1 MYALYRKRSEME
13 MAVEETDDESQA
25 ESMAETLGE
34 LERTGG
40 PPSVCREESDG
51 IFHAP
56 RRWPMP
62 ADRTAR
68 MESGGAAC
76 RSLEGQVY
84 LCCTF
89 GNDRFAVGAVF
100 MGGEDPGLGF
110 DRTFLTLRRNGLKI
124 PGSSCIRRTVRVETG
139 KKQLCRIQ
147 LSRGEPEPLFE
158 CTDAQIPGA
167 SGRDLVCRTSDYAQT
182 ENPQELQIPANAS
195 REEANHLTHDYL
207 ASQTGSNRLYLH
219 NIDDGTERKLD
230 F

>member
-1 MYALYRKRSEME
+1 MLYALYRKRSEME

-25 ESMAETLGE
+25 ESMAEILGE

-100 MGGEDPGLGF
+100 MGEK
-110 DRTFLTLRRNGLKI
+110 TL
-124 PGSSCIRRTVRVETG
+124 
-139 KKQLCRIQ
+139 
-147 LSRGEPEPLFE
+147 
-158 CTDAQIPGA
+158 
-167 SGRDLVCRTSDYAQT
+167 DLVST
-182 ENPQELQIPANAS
+182 EL
-195 REEANHLTHDYL
+195 
-207 ASQTGSNRLYLH
+207 
-219 NIDDGTERKLD
+219 